1 MKMYLIGNSHIDPVW
16 LWQWHEGVS
25 EVLATFKSALD
36 RMRDYTDFKFTSA
49 CASYYEWIEK
59 LDPDMFKEIKQR
71 INEGRWEIVGGWYL
85 QPDCNMPD
93 GESFARQSLVGQRY
107 FKEKFG
113 VTAKTGYNV
122 DSFGHNANLPKIL
135 KLSGMDNYIFMRPS
149 RDEQGRD
156 EILFSWESD
165 DGSRVTAYR
174 NPANYNIDLGNY
186 RDKLTKVRELSDEQ
200 KIEMMAFYGVGNH
213 GGGPTIQLIDAIT
226 KFDIGEKVYATPS
239 EYFEVM
245 KNKKLP
251 VIKDELQHHARGCY
265 SAESHIKAANRK
277 CERYLL
283 AAEKMC
289 VMAKE
294 LTGWNYPAKKLKKAW
309 KNLLFNQFH
318 DILCGCIIKS
328 ARKDAD
334 YLFGEV
340 MSIAEQ
346 AIVFAMQKIAWNIDT
361 LKGEKLPSYKEKMR
375 FWQHEKLGT
384 PLVVFN
390 PHPWTVKRQLVI
402 NSIVGRMT
410 DSDGNEIPLQKI
422 RGEQINSAAD
432 KFATVFMA
440 DVPPMGYAV
449 YRMFEKANQTENIEV
464 EFKTEEKVF
473 ENSKIK
479 VEFDALTGDVKYFY
493 DKERKKALIDKPC
506 SAVVLDET
514 KCDTWAHNEKELG
527 ATVGMFSMPE
537 FKILEDGNIRKI
549 IRVTT
554 SCGESVLVRDYILHK
569 DSCELIVRVKTELRE
584 ECRTLKFT
592 FPMTDEK
599 VIAKIPYGT
608 ITRCGYTGEEFC
620 GSWIASSGICIA
632 NDSKYGYDTKD
643 GMMRMTVLRS
653 AAYADHFGQSERDD
667 FCEYMDLGKHE
678 FTYSIFPY
686 TDNASA
692 EKKAEELNFE
702 LRYVLGTFHDGI
714 LPEKFG
720 SVECDRD
727 NVIISAV
734 KQHEDSK
741 NNVVRMYEMN
751 GDNATVSVKL
761 FDKVISTDIS
771 HNEMKTF
778 ADNGDELDLIE
789 WKK

>member
-36 RMRDYTDFKFTSA
+36 RMRDFPDFKFTSA

-59 LDPDMFKEIKQR
+59 LDPDMFKEIRQR
-71 INEGRWEIVGGWYL
+71 IDEDRWEIVGGWYL
-85 QPDCNMPD
+85 QPDCNIPD

-149 RDEQGRD
+149 RDEQGRE
-156 EILFSWESD
+156 EILFLWESD

-174 NPANYNIDLGNY
+174 NPANYNIDLGNH
-186 RDKLTKVRELSDEQ
+186 RDMLTKVRELSDEQ

-245 KNKKLP
+245 KDEKLP

-294 LTGWNYPAKKLKKAW
+294 LTGWKYPDKKLKKAW

-361 LKGEKLPSYKEKMR
+361 LKGENLPSYKEKMR

-410 DSDGNEIPLQKI
+410 DSDGNEIPIQKI
-422 RGEQINSAAD
+422 RGEQMNTVAD

-449 YRMFEKANQTENIEV
+449 YRMFENANQTENIKL

-493 DKERKKALIDKPC
+493 DKERKKALIDNPC

-569 DSCELIVRVKTELRE
+569 DSCELIVRVKAELRE
-584 ECRTLKFT
+584 KHRTLKFT
-592 FPMTDEK
+592 FPITDEK

-620 GSWIASSGICIA
+620 GSWIASGGICIA

-643 GMMRMTVLRS
+643 GMMRMTVMRS

-667 FCEYMDLGKHE
+667 FCEYMERGEHE

-692 EKKAEELNFE
+692 ERKAEELNFE
-702 LRYVLGTFHDGI
+702 LRYVLGTFHDGV
-714 LPEKFG
+714 LPERFG

-734 KQHEDSK
+734 KQHEDSEK
-741 NNVVRMYEMN
+741 DVVRMYEMN
-751 GDNATVSVKL
+751 GDNTTVSVRL
-761 FDKVISTDIS
+761 FDKIIKTEIS
-771 HNEMKTF
+771 HNEVKTF